1 MKFCPTNSHITKSE
15 KCDARATRTSK
26 EFLSHQ
32 RVLSLCSLALQPAR
46 EDLGITPR
54 KMPVKRQRRRY
65 HGAGPHKCM
74 EKPTPSGSEQQ
85 DLCGR
90 TLMRS
95 SRQGGLMD
103 QLVPGNAP
111 EHTVRRLWSATED
124 ALLRSAIQKI
134 GPCKWRTIAEHV
146 PGRSHIQCMQ
156 RWHKVLEPTLN
167 KGLWNAEEDEQLRAA
182 VRIHGSSSWP
192 AVAAIIPGRNCKQC
206 RERWNNYLDPTL
218 KKGCWE
224 PAEDKALVK
233 GQEMFGSRWSLLAKL
248 LPGRSQIQVR
258 DRCRVLGLKAK
269 QAKKLAAQT
278 VALATIQ
285 SARPAPA
292 TAPVPLRQA
301 AVVAPSA
308 MAATPPYVPSH
319 SPTPSVVSSQ
329 SEPTSPPRLFAANTA
344 AVNSVTIHP
353 PTLAEPAAQAGA
365 VELQPA
371 FRGKNVMAQRAFAHV
386 RGALAESA
394 LGTGIDVDASRGL
407 LLLCAASYC
416 SSKSALAHHV

>member
-1 MKFCPTNSHITKSE
+1 
-15 KCDARATRTSK
+15 
-26 EFLSHQ
+26 
-32 RVLSLCSLALQPAR
+32 
-46 EDLGITPR
+46 
-54 KMPVKRQRRRY
+54 MPVVRQHKSYVATGLGLNRRPCVSPP
-65 HGAGPHKCM
+65 A
-74 EKPTPSGSEQQ
+74 TITEQI

-90 TLMRS
+90 TLTRS

-103 QLVPGNAP
+103 QLVLGNAP

-167 KGLWNAEEDEQLRAA
+167 KGLWKAEEDEQLRAA

-224 PAEDKALVK
+224 PAEDKALMK
-233 GQEMFGSRWSLLAKL
+233 GQEMFGGRWSLLAKL

-269 QAKKLAAQT
+269 QAKKLSTQT
-278 VALATIQ
+278 AALATTP
-285 SARPAPA
+285 SPRPAPA
-292 TAPVPLRQA
+292 TAPVPLEQA

-308 MAATPPYVPSH
+308 MPTTSPHMPSH
-319 SPTPSVVSSQ
+319 SPTPSVMSSQ
-329 SEPTSPPRLFAANTA
+329 SEPTSPPRLFATDTA
-344 AVNSVTIHP
+344 AASSVMIPP
-353 PTLAEPAAQAGA
+353 PTLAAPAAQTGP
-365 VELQPA
+365 VVLQPA
-371 FRGKNVMAQRAFAHV
+371 VHGKHVMAQRAFAHV

-394 LGTGIDVDASRGL
+394 LGSGIDVDASRGL

-416 SSKSALAHHV
+416 TSKFGLAHHA

>member
-1 MKFCPTNSHITKSE
+1 
-15 KCDARATRTSK
+15 
-26 EFLSHQ
+26 
-32 RVLSLCSLALQPAR
+32 
-46 EDLGITPR
+46 
-54 KMPVKRQRRRY
+54 MPVVRQHKSYVATDAGICRRPCVSPP
-65 HGAGPHKCM
+65 A
-74 EKPTPSGSEQQ
+74 TITDQI

-90 TLMRS
+90 TLTRS

-103 QLVPGNAP
+103 QLVLGNAP
-111 EHTVRRLWSATED
+111 EHTVRRLWSTTED

-134 GPCKWRTIAEHV
+134 GPRKWRTIAEHV

-167 KGLWNAEEDEQLRAA
+167 KGLWKAEEDEQLRAA
-182 VRIHGSSSWP
+182 VRLHGSSSWP

-269 QAKKLAAQT
+269 QAKKFAAQAKAQVRT
-278 VALATIQ
+278 PTGPSVIVTPGAMTMTFPALP
-285 SARPAPA
+285 R
-292 TAPVPLRQA
+292 
-301 AVVAPSA
+301 
-308 MAATPPYVPSH
+308 H
-319 SPTPSVVSSQ
+319 SPTPSVVSS
-329 SEPTSPPRLFAANTA
+329 PAPPMSPPRLVAAPA
-344 AVNSVTIHP
+344 AATIAVAPAP
-353 PTLAEPAAQAGA
+353 PTLVVPAAQPGA
-365 VELQPA
+365 VVLQPN
-371 FRGKNVMAQRAFAHV
+371 FNGKSMMAQRAFMHV

-394 LGTGIDVDASRGL
+394 LGSAVDVDASRGL

-416 SSKSALAHHV
+416 TSKSALAHRA